1 MQSVEA
7 SPASKVTGEHLGL
20 GIAFTLL
27 GGVGWGFSGTCA
39 QFLFTNYDV
48 EPTWLVAARM
58 VIAALMFAPLVLG
71 THRREEV
78 ELIRDK
84 PNILITLVF
93 AVFGLFACS
102 SSYLMSIQASDAG
115 TATVLQSLNL
125 LLILVVSCVQMHRLP
140 KRKEAIGVVLA
151 LVGTF
156 LIATQGSFTSLSI
169 SAAALFWGIC
179 NAVACALYTL
189 LPAKPLAR
197 HGSVAVTG
205 TAICIA
211 AVVACVVYQPW
222 SHMPTLDLVGG
233 NRHVRVVFALRHR
246 RQDRRQPSGGSACEH
261 RAHRGVRA
269 VRRVDGHR
277 LLWVR
282 SGGNGSYHHH
292 DVPDGIKSGCTSL
305 SVR

>member
-48 EPTWLVAARM
+48 EPTWLVAVRM

-71 THRREEV
+71 THRREEA

-205 TAICIA
+205 TAICIV

-222 SHMPTLDLVGG
+222 SHMPTLDLVGWLA
-233 NRHVRVVFALRHR
+233 VFGVAAIGTFGSFLLYVTGVKIV
-246 RQDRRQPSGGSACEH
+246 GGLLAGLLASTEPIVAC
-261 RAHRGVRA
+261 V
-269 VRRVDGHR
+269 
-277 LLWVR
+277 
-282 SGGNGSYHHH
+282 
-292 DVPDGIKSGCTSL
+292 L
-305 SVR
+305 SVVWMGTVFSGFDLVGMALIIIMMLLMV

>member
-48 EPTWLVAARM
+48 EPTWLVAVRM
-58 VIAALMFAPLVLG
+58 VIAALMFAPLVFG

-78 ELIRDK
+78 ELVRDK
-84 PNILITLVF
+84 PNILITVAF

-125 LLILVVSCVQMHRLP
+125 LLILAVSCVQMRRMP
-140 KRKEAIGVVLA
+140 KCREAIGVALA

-169 SAAALFWGIC
+169 SPSALFWGIC

-197 HGSVAVTG
+197 HGSVSVTG
-205 TAICIA
+205 TAIFITA
-211 AVVACVVYQPW
+211 IVACLCP
-222 SHMPTLDLVGG
+222 
-233 NRHVRVVFALRHR
+233 FA
-246 RQDRRQPSGGSACEH
+246 
-261 RAHRGVRA
+261 
-269 VRRVDGHR
+269 
-277 LLWVR
+277 
-282 SGGNGSYHHH
+282 
-292 DVPDGIKSGCTSL
+292 KSQIHIYIL
-305 SVR
+305 